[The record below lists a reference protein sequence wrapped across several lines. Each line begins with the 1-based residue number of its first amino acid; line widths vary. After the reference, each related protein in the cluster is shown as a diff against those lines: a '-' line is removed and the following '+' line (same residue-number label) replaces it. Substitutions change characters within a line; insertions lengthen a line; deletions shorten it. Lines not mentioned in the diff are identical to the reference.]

1 MADETQTQ
9 DTTEGGLAALPSGKG
24 INIAGQKGVNLG
36 AEQSSAIRDRL
47 MQMIAERE
55 GYNSS
60 WQRIGELGA
69 LAAAPIGGYS
79 AAYDQYA
86 ARGRQRDKDLIELQM
101 GVGQLDTQQA
111 QLKQQAEDNKFYAD
125 MLARL
130 SGQQKPQ
137 AGGLPAAG
145 QQQQPQQQ
153 PQPPVDGVGPMQP
166 QAGGLPA
173 AQVQGAPGALP
184 GGQPAPQPVL
194 TPEQAMVLS
203 GPAYR
208 SNPLERSKE
217 LARMINQNQ
226 KPTDLEQEVRRM
238 FPNDPEAQRKAL
250 AAVRLGSAFQETT
263 ATQTEGPGAGY
274 KMPTTPYDLVNK
286 RLNLGGAKTPPATPT
301 PTTPTATVPGPA
313 AAPSAAV
320 VNPTASP
327 NIGAGDGAGAINVPN
342 PHPVGSDAYVK
353 FREDLAKKEMEVQA
367 AQAQKVAETDAKEL
381 ANMSTTI
388 GKSSDRKA
396 SLDKAVQ
403 NLEAYPQ
410 MFGRLMRPTATSAV
424 MNALSQGVTVGRLGA
439 VGFPGVNELS
449 IQMDPTVRKD
459 PKAISAWNETVAT
472 INEVLGDYTAIT
484 NQGQG
489 SVSDQERQLYRAAVA
504 DPTKMDAPSLKV
516 RMLATRLNYQHTE
529 EVKDAW
535 DAAQKAGM
543 RSYQQF
549 KATPAFKDMQKRH
562 FYETAKVLGV
572 KGANWKQD
580 VGGGSTAA
588 PAAGDE
594 AEAARLRAEL
604 RGNR

>member
-9 DTTEGGLAALPSGKG
+9 DTTAEAGGLAALPSGKG

-55 GYNSS
+55 GYDTS
-60 WQRIGELGA
+60 WKRIGDLGA

-79 AAYDQYA
+79 AAYDQYSA
-86 ARGRQRDKDLIELQM
+86 RQRQREKDLIELQM

-145 QQQQPQQQ
+145 QQQ

-250 AAVRLGSAFQETT
+250 AAVRLGPAFQETSVT
-263 ATQTEGPGAGY
+263 ETEGPGAGY
-274 KMPTTPYDLVNK
+274 KKPTTSYDVVNK
-286 RLNLGGAKTPPATPT
+286 RLTLGGAQTPPAAPA
-301 PTTPTATVPGPA
+301 PTTPTAKVPGPA

-327 NIGAGDGAGAINVPN
+327 NIGAGDGAGAINVRN
-342 PHPVGSDAYVK
+342 PHPVGSPEYVK
-353 FREDLAKKEMEVQA
+353 FREDLAKKEMEVQGA
-367 AQAQKVAETDAKEL
+367 ATMEEQKVTAKARGEEQ
-381 ANMSTTI
+381 T
-388 GKSSDRKA
+388 
-396 SLDKAVQ
+396 SLDAAVSAAGDDLIRATRIKE
-403 NLEAYPQ
+403 NVTKFPDVVNKLNDSTVSSI
-410 MFGRLMRPTATSAV
+410 LMNIAQQGIQTPYGSISVPSVNEVATQLAGNMQGLTKEQRDARMSASQQIARDFATL
-424 MNALSQGVTVGRLGA
+424 ALRASNIARGQGA
-439 VGFPGVNELS
+439 VSDNERRLFAQ
-449 IQMDPTVRKD
+449 I
-459 PKAISAWNETVAT
+459 A
-472 INEVLGDYTAIT
+472 GDYTRLTPQNVKYVAKAIEIEAH
-484 NQGQG
+484 NARERKNLWSEMKSQGLSWEKFKESPRYQRM
-489 SVSDQERQLYRAAVA
+489 VEQQYYRSA
-504 DPTKMDAPSLKV
+504 
-516 RMLATRLNYQHTE
+516 
-529 EVKDAW
+529 
-535 DAAQKAGM
+535 KA
-543 RSYQQF
+543 
-549 KATPAFKDMQKRH
+549 
-562 FYETAKVLGV
+562 LGV
-572 KGANWKQD
+572 KDPAPFNPAQE
-580 VGGGSTAA
+580 GGS
-588 PAAGDE
+588 GGRREE
-594 AEAARLRAEL
+594 AKSLFR
-604 RGNR
+604 